1 MLLHSRRFYFPL
13 NLRGARAQPGPAPEL
28 GSACRTWHP
37 DPVGRPQQA
46 ASVLGALRFAL
57 ATRARW
63 PKTIPFEEG
72 DEFRYQA
79 RIVQSFRPPRGD
91 VVDDPELTK
100 KDHWPLLFVG

>member
-1 MLLHSRRFYFPL
+1 M
-13 NLRGARAQPGPAPEL
+13 
-28 GSACRTWHP
+28 
-37 DPVGRPQQA
+37 
-46 ASVLGALRFAL
+46 GALRFAL

-63 PKTIPFEEG
+63 PKTIPSEEG